1 MAGTSQKGA
10 AVAAV
15 YAEAMLGL
23 AARRGEAEG
32 LRAELDEL
40 ARLAA
45 RDPRFAA
52 FLASPLID
60 PERRAE
66 SLERMLRGTA
76 SDLLVDALQVINRK
90 GRIGLLPAIAAAY
103 AARHDALSG
112 VVEVRVSSAVPLAD
126 AQRERLRAAVQ
137 ARTGREPRLVE
148 TVEPEL
154 LGGLVVR
161 IGDRKADATIAT
173 RLRTLAEALLA
184 RASREIVRGT
194 HVEYGT

>member
-1 MAGTSQKGA
+1 MAGTSDKAA

-15 YAEAMLGL
+15 YAEAILGL
-23 AARRGEAEG
+23 AARRGEAG
-32 LRAELDEL
+32 AVRAELDEL

-45 RDPRFAA
+45 RRPAFAA
-52 FLASPLID
+52 FLATPLID

-66 SLERMLRGTA
+66 SLERTLRGRA

-90 GRIGLLPAIAAAY
+90 GRIGLLPAIAAAF

-112 VVEVRVSSAVPLAD
+112 VVEVRVASALPLD
-126 AQRERLRAAVQ
+126 GAQRDRLLAAVR
-137 ARTGREPRLVE
+137 AKTGREPRLVE
-148 TVEPEL
+148 AIDAEL
-154 LGGLVVR
+154 LGGLVIR

-173 RLRTLAEALLA
+173 RLRTLSEALLA
-184 RASREIVRGT
+184 RATHEIVRGT